1 MSKVLIPLD
10 GSANADRALSQWL
23 AGQAD
28 KTALDI
34 HLLSVQ
40 LPVDGNVRTF
50 VDSDELQD
58 YRREE
63 GMSAMAQ
70 GRKLLDEA
78 GVAYQHHILVGH
90 PADVIVRYA
99 SELDVDEIVMG
110 THGRTGLLQLL
121 MGSVASEVSEKAKAK
136 VTLIK

>member
-23 AGQAD
+23 AGQTD
-28 KTALDI
+28 KTALDV

-99 SELDVDEIVMG
+99 SELGVDEIVMG

>member
-23 AGQAD
+23 AGQTD
-28 KTALDI
+28 KTALDV

-78 GVAYQHHILVGH
+78 GIAYQHHILVGH

-99 SELDVDEIVMG
+99 SELGVDEIVMG

>member
-23 AGQAD
+23 AGQTD
-28 KTALDI
+28 KTALDV

-70 GRKLLDEA
+70 GRKLLDDA

-99 SELDVDEIVMG
+99 SELGVDEIVMG